1 VKAPPPEYFA
11 NTRPEVTRHLPR
23 VGSLL
28 LDVGCGQGFASA
40 SLRDRGAQHVTGIE
54 YDLAAAELARQ
65 QLDVVH
71 QGDVGVILPALPSGQ
86 FDLILAYDVLE
97 HLVDPYETLSGLR
110 RICRPGG
117 QLHVSVPN
125 ARSLVLLRN
134 LIARGTFGYEPTG
147 GICDAT
153 HLRWFT
159 RRDMEAAL
167 VDAGWSVDA
176 VNYRLGPWGRVADT
190 ATLTLMRDFIVGQYY
205 FLASPA

>member
-1 VKAPPPEYFA
+1 MKAPPPEYFT
-11 NTRPEVTRHLPR
+11 NTRPEVTCYLPR
-23 VGSLL
+23 VGSLV

-40 SLRDRGAQHVTGIE
+40 SLRDRGAQHITGIE
-54 YDLAAAELARQ
+54 YDLAAADLARQ
-65 QLDVVH
+65 RLDEVH
-71 QGDVGVILPALPSGQ
+71 QGDVGKILPTLPPGQ

-97 HLVDPYETLSGLR
+97 HLVDPYEALSGLR
-110 RICRPGG
+110 RVCRPDG

-125 ARSLVLLRN
+125 ARSLFLLRN
-134 LIARGTFGYEPTG
+134 LIVKGTFGYDPNG

-159 RRDMEAAL
+159 RRDMASAL
-167 VDAGWSVDA
+167 VAAGWSVDV
-176 VNYRLGPWGRVADT
+176 VNYRLGFWGRVADT